1 MTDEVKSL
9 VYNWLIAGADPQIG
23 LRLFCDHCSPKQS
36 VKQLVERNPAKHIQ
50 IIKNALCRT
59 AEIDMTSIVR
69 NEKQT
74 QLMATPEKPK
84 RKLRDD
90 YPFLADPT
98 CPPELK
104 IIIGDKITS
113 YHNYCDAYERL
124 KTAKSDKDHLEA
136 VSYLV
141 DQYLKNRAISAEM
154 DYYKE
159 HGKVLGKHPIFEE
172 YKKIKQYRSLPLK
185 DLVRIKLNLENN
197 IYRNQKKMKTDKRA
211 DLRIQREN
219 NIRRQQMELAEI
231 DRLLE

>member
-9 VYNWLIAGADPQIG
+9 VYNWLIAGADPRIG
-23 LRLFCDHCSPKQS
+23 LRLFCDHCTPKQS
-36 VKQLVERNPAKHIQ
+36 VKQLVEQNPGKHIQ

-69 NEKQT
+69 KDKPT

-90 YPFLADPT
+90 YPFLADAT

-124 KTAKSDKDHLEA
+124 KNAKTDKDHLEA

-159 HGKVLGKHPIFEE
+159 HGIVLGKHPIFEE

-185 DLVRIKLNLENN
+185 DLVRIKINLENN
-197 IYRNQKKMKTDKRA
+197 IYRNQKKLNTDKRA

>member
-9 VYNWLIAGADPQIG
+9 VYNWLIAGADPRIG

-36 VKQLVERNPAKHIQ
+36 VKQLVEQNPGKHIQ
-50 IIKNALCRT
+50 IIKTTLCRI
-59 AEIDMTSIVR
+59 AEIDMKSIIR
-69 NEKQT
+69 TEPT
-74 QLMATPEKPK
+74 QLVTTSEKPK

-104 IIIGDKITS
+104 IIIGDKITT
-113 YHNYCDAYERL
+113 YHNYCAAYEKL
-124 KTAKSDKDHLEA
+124 KAAKTDRDHLEA

-154 DYYKE
+154 DHYKE

-185 DLVRIKLNLENN
+185 DLVRIKINLENN
-197 IYRNQKKMKTDKRA
+197 IYRNQKKIKTDKRT